1 MPGVSGSMPTSF
13 PNVNPERRKSIR
25 FRPAAPVI
33 VHSLD
38 TRVVMT
44 LDDLGPG
51 GFSVQSTN
59 ELPTGA
65 VMRVKFSAP
74 DGSWTTLLIAQSVY
88 CRPNP
93 DLPESQGFVT
103 GFRFLNTDTPR
114 TAASVSAL
122 IDRATAVV
130 SFS

>member
-1 MPGVSGSMPTSF
+1 MPASHT
-13 PNVNPERRKSIR
+13 NVNPERRKTTR
-25 FRPAAPVI
+25 FRPAVPIV

-44 LDDLGPG
+44 LDNLSPG
-51 GFSVQSTN
+51 GFSVQSAT
-59 ELPTGA
+59 ELPAGA
-65 VMRVKFSAP
+65 VMRIKFSAP

-88 CRPNP
+88 CRPDP
-93 DLPESQGFVT
+93 DLPSEERGFLT

-114 TAASVSAL
+114 TAASVNAL
-122 IDRATAVV
+122 IDRATTVI